1 MRAKVE
7 NRRAHTIGLRLSLPH
22 SLVKKAFGTSSH
34 ILWFMINHQGDLS
47 FLHCRKKNNYND
59 LPHFIRREINYS
71 GVLSQCKWSAT
82 TYQSNLLPCKWS
94 AINYPSNL
102 LSCEWF
108 ATNNSSN
115 LLPSKWPAI
124 NNPSNLLACK
134 WFAINDLSNLLPCE
148 CFMINDSSNSSPCEW
163 FAINYPSNLL
173 PCEWF
178 TTNDRRRNSPEKC
191 FRILTQLGV
200 EPKTWREALAEA
212 MRQKRTADE
221 LTNAQTVTLHP
232 TSIVRKGLYLCS
244 LNFWDS
250 ESNNKNGLTF

>member
-7 NRRAHTIGLRLSLPH
+7 NRRTHAIGLRLSPLH
-22 SLVKKAFGTSSH
+22 SLVKKVFGTSSH
-34 ILWFMINHQGDLS
+34 ILWFMINHQGHLL
-47 FLHCRKKNNYND
+47 FLPCRKKNNRND
-59 LPHFIRREINYS
+59 LPNFIWRKTNYCS
-71 GVLSQCKWSAT
+71 DLSQCKWFAT
-82 TYQSNLLPCKWS
+82 TYQSNLLPRKWF
-94 AINYPSNL
+94 AINDQSNLLQSNCLVINDPSNL
-102 LSCEWF
+102 LLCEWFAINDQSNLLPCRCFTINDLSNSLSCEWF

-115 LLPSKWPAI
+115 LLPGEWSAI
-124 NNPSNLLACK
+124 NGSSNLL
-134 WFAINDLSNLLPCE
+134 S
-148 CFMINDSSNSSPCEW
+148 CEW
-163 FAINYPSNLL
+163 FA
-173 PCEWF
+173 
-178 TTNDRRRNSPEKC
+178 TNDRRRNSPENC

-200 EPKTWREALAEA
+200 EPKTWREALAKA